1 MKGRQRRVRD
11 ELPLLTR
18 ILPCPAGPRCAIYRR
33 SHRTL
38 TLRSTEMRRGSMAAQ
53 TNGRARRWMVCLIA
67 VIWALGIVAL
77 VGVTLAR
84 VHWHVATVIT
94 AGGLIWTF
102 LFLWLVQ
109 LKYKLDFAEGIVS
122 PLGLKGAQTGRCWR
136 VRPIVTF
143 GYYVA
148 VVFGTIFLVRP
159 VFHFAT
165 NLGWPFF
172 PSAVATFAAIVG
184 GLATLEYVLKRRLFA
199 GPIFVSRR
207 LRELLFFEVKRGE

>member
-1 MKGRQRRVRD
+1 
-11 ELPLLTR
+11 
-18 ILPCPAGPRCAIYRR
+18 
-33 SHRTL
+33 
-38 TLRSTEMRRGSMAAQ
+38 MAAQ